1 MTRKTPF
8 GYQVED
14 SLHIAQRK
22 SALVGHEP
30 RVGKSAIGI
39 LAADHVN
46 ARVVVIV
53 CPANVIENW
62 KMAVRDFRRGRWP
75 AIIVSYNKAPEL
87 VKKLRI
93 NRIAIDVLIVD
104 ESHFCKT
111 REAARTKAVFGTL
124 LDGIGGLVEAS
135 KRVYCLTGTP
145 MPLAPT
151 DLYPMLRS
159 IAPELILTPRGRPMS
174 YSAFRDMFCK
184 MQQTPF
190 GVKIVGA
197 KNYKKLKE
205 TLFGSGFAIR
215 RTRQEVFGRDILP
228 PTTIEIKAATEF
240 RAELKSLENSP
251 EGKKLMEAMERGGLK
266 ALHKIEGAAS
276 QLRQLYGLAKVQGL
290 ASLIADELEADPK
303 MKIVIGCFHTKVID
317 AYANALRK
325 YNPLI
330 FDGRMDKGRKIRNN
344 ERFLLDPKYRVNVC
358 QILAAGVGLDFSSA
372 NDVVFAEQDWSGDNN
387 EQFRARIFNP
397 NSPYPKFT
405 RFSVL
410 PGSFDSRIANE
421 CARKLGASR
430 KVFG

>member
-1 MTRKTPF
+1 MPLTPF
-8 GYQVED
+8 TYQKED
-14 SLHIAQRK
+14 ALHISKRK

-30 RVGKSAIGI
+30 RVGKSGIGI
-39 LAADHVN
+39 LAADHVK

-62 KMAVRDFRRGRWP
+62 KTAVRDFRRGRWT
-75 AIIVSYNKAPEL
+75 AIIVSYNKAAEL
-87 VKKLRI
+87 VKKLRMAGI
-93 NRIAIDVLIVD
+93 HVDVLIVD
-104 ESHFCKT
+104 ESHFCKS
-111 REAARTKAVFGTL
+111 RDAARTKAVFGTL
-124 LDGIGGLVEAS
+124 LDGIGGLVEMS

-159 IAPELILTPRGRPMS
+159 IAPELISDARGRPMS
-174 YSAFRDMFCK
+174 FSRFRDTYCK

-190 GVKIVGA
+190 GMKIVGA

-205 TLFGSGFAIR
+205 QLFGSGFAIR

-228 PTTIEIKAATEF
+228 PTTIEIKASTEF

-251 EGKKLMEAMERGGLK
+251 EGKKIMEAMERGGLK

-276 QLRQLYGLAKVQGL
+276 QLRRLYGLAKVQGL
-290 ASLIADELEADPK
+290 ASLIADELDEDPK
-303 MKIVIGCFHTKVID
+303 MKIVIGCFHTQVID

-325 YNPLI
+325 YGVLV
-330 FDGRMDKGRKIRNN
+330 FDGRIDRARKVRNN
-344 ERFLLDPKYRVNVC
+344 ERFLTDPKFRVNVC

-421 CARKLGASR
+421 CARKLNASA